1 MLQARCVKASFDAC
15 GRYDPSA
22 RSTDQA
28 DLAVEDGQQRAGR
41 DALARV
47 AQELTSRLR
56 GYGGCRVRTSEGGLA
71 VGGDTPDSTGLAAA
85 FAW

>member
-28 DLAVEDGQQRAGR
+28 DLAVGDGQQRAGR
-41 DALARV
+41 AALARV

-56 GYGGCRVRTSEGGLA
+56 GYGSCRVRASEGGLA